1 MIFIPDAQLDLWLL
15 EDIQGGDLTCRALD
29 IGGQR
34 GRMTFIHR
42 QGGCVS
48 ALALAQRILKRLD
61 LHIEYAVSDG
71 EVVAAGASLLCAT
84 GQVAALH
91 QGWKAVQNLLEWS
104 CGVAN
109 YVYQLRQR
117 LQRYVAHGQIACT
130 RKIIPGTRL
139 LSMQAVLDGGGIIHR
154 AGCAE
159 TVLLFANHR
168 RFYPQPQD
176 WGAMMVR
183 LRQQAPEK
191 AIVVEVATP
200 AEAETAL
207 QALPDVLQ
215 MDKFTTQQVL
225 QLQPLAA
232 RIAPS
237 CRLAVA
243 GGITLD
249 NVEAWAQTGVGLLVT
264 SAPYH
269 AAPAD
274 LAVVM
279 EPADG

>member
-15 EDIQGGDLTCRALD
+15 EDIQGGDLTCRALG

-48 ALALAQRILKRLD
+48 ALALAQRMLKRLD
-61 LHIEYAVSDG
+61 LHIEYAASDG
-71 EVVAAGASLLCAT
+71 EVVADGASLLCAT
-84 GQVAALH
+84 GQAAALH

-139 LSMQAVLDGGGIIHR
+139 LSMQTVLDGGGIIHR

-176 WGAMMVR
+176 WKAMIVR

-191 AIVVEVATP
+191 AIIVEVATP
-200 AEAETAL
+200 EEAETAL

-249 NVEAWAQTGVGLLVT
+249 NVEAWARTGVGLLVT

>member
-1 MIFIPDAQLDLWLL
+1 
-15 EDIQGGDLTCRALD
+15 
-29 IGGQR
+29 
-34 GRMTFIHR
+34 
-42 QGGCVS
+42 
-48 ALALAQRILKRLD
+48 
-61 LHIEYAVSDG
+61 
-71 EVVAAGASLLCAT
+71 
-84 GQVAALH
+84 
-91 QGWKAVQNLLEWS
+91 
-104 CGVAN
+104 
-109 YVYQLRQR
+109 
-117 LQRYVAHGQIACT
+117 
-130 RKIIPGTRL
+130 
-139 LSMQAVLDGGGIIHR
+139 
-154 AGCAE
+154 
-159 TVLLFANHR
+159 
-168 RFYPQPQD
+168 
-176 WGAMMVR
+176 MVR